1 VVQKKKTTVK
11 KSNNGNGN
19 GKKLTKKDIEHF
31 HQLLLLKRREV
42 LGDVAEISESALSK
56 SRDTNGDL
64 SSMPI
69 HMADMGSDNF
79 EQEFAL
85 GLVDSE
91 RKMVKEIDLALE
103 RIEKGSYGICL
114 GIKKPIKK
122 ARLEA
127 KPWAKYSVQYA
138 EMIEKGL
145 VPKEEQ

>member
-1 VVQKKKTTVK
+1 MVQKKKTTVK
-11 KSNNGNGN
+11 KGNNGN

-31 HQLLLLKRREV
+31 HQLLLLKRKEI
-42 LGDVAEISESALSK
+42 LGDVTEISEGALSK
-56 SRDTNGDL
+56 SRETNGDL

-91 RKMVKEIDLALE
+91 RKMVKLIDQALE
-103 RIEKGSYGICL
+103 RIENGSYGVCL